1 MKKRQFSLGVKIA
14 FSVSII
20 AAGFALSM
28 GLDAYRG
35 SRDGE
40 RLKQLSSVSVPL
52 ALDGQTAL
60 FSYENATKLFE
71 DAVLTGDADILP
83 VMNAKL
89 DQVDRLLEGI
99 VARQEAG
106 NGQNDPAGAKLRV
119 ATYRRDAEILFKAAA
134 SQGMANAAVKT
145 QMDAFRSAAKETH
158 GMIAAVQ
165 VGLADS
171 LRGTLT
177 EIGRVAHQ
185 QRTYGFI
192 FFGFVMIA
200 GGVSA
205 WLVVSRGV
213 IKPVLS
219 LSGDLT
225 QEADGVNSAA
235 IQLGQASKGLADGAS
250 QSAAALETSSAA
262 LEEMAGVTRANAD
275 RARDAKALASRACQ
289 AADAGTTGMNELR
302 AAMNTIQKASD
313 DIAVII
319 KTIDQIAFQTNIL
332 ALNAAVEAARAG
344 DAGLG
349 FAVVADEVRALAA
362 RSAEAARETAAK
374 IEHATRSSAEGTSLS
389 AKVAA
394 HFGEIT
400 MRVREVDELIAQTAV
415 ASQEQTEGITQVS
428 KSISDLDRLTQNNA
442 ALAEETAAAADEL
455 SNQTDRLRGVA
466 AAFTHLARGGRSD
479 VATAQTATAFPV
491 DSAMNRHLIA

>member
-20 AAGFALSM
+20 AAGFTLSM

-35 SRDGE
+35 TRDE
-40 RLKQLSSVSVPL
+40 KRLEQLSSVSVPL

-60 FSYENATKLFE
+60 FAYENATKMFE

-83 VMNAKL
+83 AMNAKL
-89 DQVDRLLEGI
+89 DEVDHLLEGI
-99 VARQEAG
+99 GARQDGG
-106 NGQNDPAGAKLRV
+106 NGKLDPAAAKLRV
-119 ATYRRDAEILFKAAA
+119 ATYHRDAELLFKAAA
-134 SQGMANAAVKT
+134 SHGMANAAVKT
-145 QMDAFRSAAKETH
+145 QMDAFRASAKETH
-158 GMIAAVQ
+158 DMIAAVQ
-165 VGLADS
+165 VGLADN

-177 EIGRVAHQ
+177 EIGSVSHQ

-192 FFGFVMIA
+192 FFGFVMLV

-213 IKPVLS
+213 IRPVLS

-225 QEADGVNSAA
+225 EEADGVSAA
-235 IQLGQASKGLADGAS
+235 AVQFGQTSQGLAAGAS
-250 QSAAALETSSAA
+250 QSAAALKTSAAA
-262 LEEMAGVTRANAD
+262 LEEMSGVTRANAD
-275 RARDAKALASRACQ
+275 RARDAKALASRARQ
-289 AADAGTTGMNELR
+289 AADAGTAGMNELR
-302 AAMNTIQKASD
+302 TAMDTIQKSST

-344 DAGLG
+344 EAGMG

-362 RSAEAARETAAK
+362 RSAEAARETASK
-374 IEHATRSSAEGTSLS
+374 IEHATRSSAEGTNLS
-389 AKVAA
+389 GRVAA
-394 HFGEIT
+394 HLGEIAE
-400 MRVREVDELIAQTAV
+400 RVREVDELIAQTAV
-415 ASQEQTEGITQVS
+415 ASQEQNEGILQVS

-442 ALAEETAAAADEL
+442 VLAEETSAAAAEL
-455 SNQTDRLRGVA
+455 SGQTDRLRGVA
-466 AAFTHLARGGRSD
+466 ASFTHLARGGRSD
-479 VATAQTATAFPV
+479 GAASDLAEGGMTAAHHAVAA
-491 DSAMNRHLIA
+491 